1 MSTSFNTA
9 KKAEI
14 RDRKLYT
21 GVVPVKIALISPSES
36 ELREYLGTENI
47 NVQPYRGTNQSGQ
60 TQYRL
65 DFWIEP
71 TSEALIATPFGT
83 EPIEFKTK
91 FSLWVSDRIETS
103 KQGSVRIINN
113 FGQNTWAPSVTAAI
127 SRLDKNGNRWFAE
140 EGAREAREGEVA
152 LFELLASYLNVDLNS
167 KTNPE
172 GVGFTEFDSI
182 AEGDVS
188 FIEQILKDNPDASV
202 KVLLGVKDG
211 KYQTVFTKVFM
222 SSSIRS
228 TKRFE
233 KEAAG
238 QYGFSDDW
246 GLSTT
251 PQLYVST
258 PPAAIVNTA
267 GAQAIDSPKPI
278 VNSLFS

>member
-1 MSTSFNTA
+1 MSTSFNNA

-21 GVVPVKIALISPSES
+21 GVVPVKIALVCPSEA

-47 NVQPYRGTNQSGQ
+47 TVQPYRGTNQSGQ

-83 EPIEFKTK
+83 EAVDFKTK

-113 FGQNTWAPSVTAAI
+113 FGQNTWAASVSAAVA
-127 SRLDKNGNRWFAE
+127 RLDKNGNRWFSE

-172 GVGFTEFDSI
+172 GIGFTEFDSI
-182 AEGDVS
+182 AEGDFR
-188 FIEQILKDNPDASV
+188 FIEQILLDNPDASV
-202 KVLLGVKDG
+202 KVLVGVKDG

-222 SSSIRS
+222 SSAIRS

-233 KEAAG
+233 KEASG
-238 QYGFSDDW
+238 QYGFADDW
-246 GLSTT
+246 GLSTNL
-251 PQLYVST
+251 QLYVST

-267 GAQAIDSPKPI
+267 GTQTNDTPKPT